1 MQLVDA
7 CSGAQHAQH
16 AQPTALVHAASQ
28 APTHGDNVFGSPV
41 PVAAPVAA
49 GGDQQRHPF
58 CVGAVTLGAGL
69 APASGGLCGSLLA
82 AGGACGQVLGA
93 T

>member
-1 MQLVDA
+1 MGA

-16 AQPTALVHAASQ
+16 AQATALVHVASKT
-28 APTHGDNVFGSPV
+28 PTSGGNVFGSPV
-41 PVAAPVAA
+41 SVAAPVAA
-49 GGDQQRHPF
+49 DGDPQRHPF
-58 CVGAVTLGAGL
+58 CVGAVTLDAGV

-82 AGGACGQVLGA
+82 AGGTCGQVLGA

>member
-1 MQLVDA
+1 MGA

-16 AQPTALVHAASQ
+16 AQPTALVHMASQ
-28 APTHGDNVFGSPV
+28 APTHGDVFGSPV

-58 CVGAVTLGAGL
+58 RVGAVTLGAGL
-69 APASGGLCGSLLA
+69 VPVSGGLCGSLLA

>member
-1 MQLVDA
+1 MGA

-16 AQPTALVHAASQ
+16 AQPTALVHVASQ
-28 APTHGDNVFGSPV
+28 APTQGDNVFGLPV
-41 PVAAPVAA
+41 PVAALVAA
-49 GGDQQRHPF
+49 GGDPQRHPF
-58 CVGAVTLGAGL
+58 WVGAVTLGAGL

>member
-1 MQLVDA
+1 MGA

-28 APTHGDNVFGSPV
+28 APTHGETVFGLPV
-41 PVAAPVAA
+41 SVAVPVAA
-49 GGDQQRHPF
+49 GGDLQRHPF
-58 CVGAVTLGAGL
+58 RVGAVALGAGV

>member
-1 MQLVDA
+1 MGT

-16 AQPTALVHAASQ
+16 AQPTALVHAAPQ
-28 APTHGDNVFGSPV
+28 VPTHGDNVFGLPV
-41 PVAAPVAA
+41 SVAAPVDA
-49 GGDQQRHPF
+49 GGDQQCYPF
-58 CVGAVTLGAGL
+58 CVGAVALGAGV

-82 AGGACGQVLGA
+82 AGGTCGQVLGA

>member
-1 MQLVDA
+1 MGA
-7 CSGAQHAQH
+7 CSGAQHAQHAQH

-28 APTHGDNVFGSPV
+28 APTHGDNVIGSPV

-69 APASGGLCGSLLA
+69 MPASGGLCGSLLA